1 MITRV
6 FAPDMLYS
14 PLQNLRKEK
23 LVDVIWVV
31 LLEPWQSCACMLV
44 YGNRG
49 DIDGGNS
56 K

>member
-1 MITRV
+1 MTTRV
-6 FAPDMLYS
+6 FAPDMLDS
-14 PLQNLRKEK
+14 SLQNLRKEK

-31 LLEPWQSCACMLV
+31 LLELWQPCADMPVCRD
-44 YGNRG
+44 GE

>member
-14 PLQNLRKEK
+14 SLQNLREK
-23 LVDVIWVV
+23 LVDVVWVV
-31 LLEPWQSCACMLV
+31 LLELWQSYVDMPVCRD
-44 YGNRG
+44 GE

>member
-14 PLQNLRKEK
+14 PLQNSWKEK
-23 LVDVIWVV
+23 LVDVVWVV
-31 LLEPWQSCACMLV
+31 LLKLWQSFADIPVCRD
-44 YGNRG
+44 GE
-49 DIDGGNS
+49 DIDSGNS

>member
-6 FAPDMLYS
+6 FTPDMLCS
-14 PLQNLRKEK
+14 SLQNLRKEK
-23 LVDVIWVV
+23 LVDVVWVV
-31 LLEPWQSCACMLV
+31 LLELWQSCADVPVCRD
-44 YGNRG
+44 GE

>member
-14 PLQNLRKEK
+14 SLQNLRKEK

-31 LLEPWQSCACMLV
+31 LLELWQPCADMPV
-44 YGNRG
+44 YRDGE